1 MTVFILETDMVNS
14 SSGLPA
20 ELERA
25 VAQVRVFQLQQRAGM
40 EQRSR
45 LRRWE
50 YSHCCVLPG
59 ISAQPQNHGGDGTV
73 GKGDGGTVSLL
84 LGNDQAIQQI
94 VKIQSDLVV
103 LLKDTG
109 QIDAGIAGEQICQ
122 RRNGGVGG
130 GDEIRIAGAAGG
142 IAACVLVDQRKLA
155 SRLLCGM
162 HRRHRG

>member
-1 MTVFILETDMVNS
+1 M
-14 SSGLPA
+14 
-20 ELERA
+20 
-25 VAQVRVFQLQQRAGM
+25 
-40 EQRSR
+40 
-45 LRRWE
+45 
-50 YSHCCVLPG
+50 
-59 ISAQPQNHGGDGTV
+59 
-73 GKGDGGTVSLL
+73 SLL

-155 SRLLCGM
+155 F
-162 HRRHRG
+162 RGDAQRAEAFRIDDSPVCCTVCTVAIGVELKFRGNLRAQIFC